1 MTAFRWPAVGG
12 GRRWRGI
19 IAGKNTGMAFISNAE
34 SVTVLIVDA
43 DRHPR
48 RHGSEPGSDIA
59 TYLARHNTD
68 VVVDRIASDGSP
80 VAEAILEEGS
90 AWPHPCHLSSPESF
104 VRTRSAGRSPTGCRF
119 WNDC

>member
-1 MTAFRWPAVGG
+1 
-12 GRRWRGI
+12 
-19 IAGKNTGMAFISNAE
+19 MAFISNAE

-68 VVVDRIASDGSP
+68 VVVDRIA
-80 VAEAILEEGS
+80 
-90 AWPHPCHLSSPESF
+90 
-104 VRTRSAGRSPTGCRF
+104 
-119 WNDC
+119 